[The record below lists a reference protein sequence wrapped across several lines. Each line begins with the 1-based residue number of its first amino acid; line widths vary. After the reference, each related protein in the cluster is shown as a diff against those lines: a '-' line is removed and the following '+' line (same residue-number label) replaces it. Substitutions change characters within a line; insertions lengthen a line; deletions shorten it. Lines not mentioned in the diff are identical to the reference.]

1 MLSILLATEARYVIK
16 ENNNREKSFYRGKL
30 PLCRRKLPF
39 CWRKLRKAYFA
50 SAFFFFF
57 LPAQITILP
66 KQIEKSLFCRSK
78 ENLNCKGWYERFI

>member
-16 ENNNREKSFYRGKL
+16 ENNNKEKSLYRGKL

-50 SAFFFFF
+50 SAIFFFFF
-57 LPAQITILP
+57 ARANYHFA
-66 KQIEKSLFCRSK
+66 EA
-78 ENLNCKGWYERFI
+78 N